1 MLGCKIGVDV
11 DLSRG
16 NGDLPVPSRETIFL
30 DYNFVIA
37 GDHADRGGCA
47 ANKLP
52 VDFNVRAARVK
63 DCERS
68 ANPRHST
75 RECYRRL
82 PGTICERNGRFGSIM
97 SAKGRTP

>member
-11 DLSRG
+11 DLSRR

-47 ANKLP
+47 AYNFP
-52 VDFNVRAARVK
+52 SISM
-63 DCERS
+63 S
-68 ANPRHST
+68 APLGLRT
-75 RECYRRL
+75 
-82 PGTICERNGRFGSIM
+82 
-97 SAKGRTP
+97 AKGRRTLAIPLGNAIAGSQEQYVSVTEDLGA